1 MRFLFLMI
9 PILFS
14 LFVKI
19 ECLSGLSLLF
29 ALFDS
34 VCSWRHNRASVLTEA
49 QYAEAKAIAID
60 YISRFFPNNQ
70 PNPVFVPLHP
80 NVSNRLMELEE
91 EVKAKRDLAPAPAP
105 PPPPPPAAAAAA
117 VPAPHPYPL
126 AQAYPLGFDL
136 DIDAGI
142 EAEEDKEEEQ
152 HDVQWE
158 LRKWFCPASPQLAW
172 NDPNSQPSVLWRKDE
187 KTFPRL
193 ALLARRFLSILP
205 TSAPSE
211 RVWSGFGHIITK
223 QSATIDSTIASQ
235 TLYLRYNRDLVD
247 RICRI

>member
-1 MRFLFLMI
+1 MI

-19 ECLSGLSLLF
+19 ECVSGLSLLF

-70 PNPVFVPLHP
+70 LNPVFVPLHP
-80 NVSNRLMELEE
+80 NVANRLMELEQD
-91 EVKAKRDLAPAPAP
+91 VKAKRELAPA
-105 PPPPPPAAAAAA
+105 PPPAAAAAA
-117 VPAPHPYPL
+117 VPAPHSRPL
-126 AQAYPLGFDL
+126 AQAHPLAFDL

-142 EAEEDKEEEQ
+142 EAEDDKEEEQ

-158 LRKWFCPASPQLAW
+158 LRKWFSPASPQLAW

-193 ALLARRFLSILP
+193 ALLARRFFPSYQPQHLQSESGLDLGISSPSSQLP
-205 TSAPSE
+205 
-211 RVWSGFGHIITK
+211 
-223 QSATIDSTIASQ
+223 STP
-235 TLYLRYNRDLVD
+235 R
-247 RICRI
+247 